1 MKFQE
6 IKRGISIPRLSHFLL
21 LFLFAF
27 NSLVNAAY
35 DINDGEKDYAKEGDT
50 ALGIKLDLNFA
61 RTWPNVDPKDSTV
74 IRNWVFS
81 SHLKFKGLV
90 NDETN
95 GIEDEQLWQIALTG
109 YNEMQANQE
118 AYGIPKRQRSK
129 AMTVLAFDH
138 ELILASSQKGESFS
152 YYYTDTPVAKALERC
167 QVTWRR
173 DFGKES
179 IHKNEG
185 KCGEEMAAHL
195 YYLVHPG
202 KSLSSQKPRVATIV
216 GGKRTDPCTDNKGEK
231 FGCSTFVQEYGIEV
245 VDANKEF
252 KEFSL
257 SEIAGGIEKRSQIQL
272 CYSPDTSSNSK
283 K

>member
-1 MKFQE
+1 MRTGRCSESTNSMIKCICRFKGSDSKSDYHEISSRKTPLSPSSFLVDRDTSKQE
-6 IKRGISIPRLSHFLL
+6 IKRGIPIPRLSHFLL

-179 IHKNEG
+179 IHKN
-185 KCGEEMAAHL
+185 
-195 YYLVHPG
+195 
-202 KSLSSQKPRVATIV
+202 
-216 GGKRTDPCTDNKGEK
+216 
-231 FGCSTFVQEYGIEV
+231 
-245 VDANKEF
+245 
-252 KEFSL
+252 
-257 SEIAGGIEKRSQIQL
+257 
-272 CYSPDTSSNSK
+272 
-283 K
+283 

>member
-1 MKFQE
+1 QE

-21 LFLFAF
+21 LILFAF

-35 DINDGEKDYAKEGDT
+35 DINDGEKDFAKEGDT

-61 RTWPNVDPKDSTV
+61 RTWPNVDPKDST
-74 IRNWVFS
+74 
-81 SHLKFKGLV
+81 GLV

-138 ELILASSQKGESFS
+138 EIILASSQKGESFS

-216 GGKRTDPCTDNKGEK
+216 GGKRTDPCTDNKGVS
-231 FGCSTFVQEYGIEV
+231 GCMITLRLLPRILV
-245 VDANKEF
+245 
-252 KEFSL
+252 
-257 SEIAGGIEKRSQIQL
+257 AG
-272 CYSPDTSSNSK
+272 C
-283 K
+283 